1 MSVNPNQ
8 TNLSL
13 SNAYFLPAT
22 TVIPTIYSGTT
33 LISTTTDIVTVGIPG
48 LTSTTTVV
56 ATYIHPPGGGASQ
69 YFQTITP
76 GTIWLLIPALMK
88 VLRGLLKPKFKSCP
102 SVDVRNYL

>member
-13 SNAYFLPAT
+13 SNAYFLPAS

-33 LISTTTDIVTVGIPG
+33 LISTTTDIVTVGVPG

-76 GTIWLLIPALMK
+76 GTDQ
-88 VLRGLLKPKFKSCP
+88 VLFNMAVNTGSNESIAWIAKA
-102 SVDVRNYL
+102 